1 MSTIT
6 ADPALTQMLSQVKD
20 IAEIRGSDGALL
32 GIFTPKEVEEQ
43 RIRKL
48 FDIKKANETYEREK
62 DKCRPFS
69 EIIAKL
75 QQRAEQ

>member
-20 IAEIRGSDGALL
+20 VAEVRGSDGALL
-32 GIFTPKEVEEQ
+32 GIFTPREVEEEK
-43 RIRKL
+43 IKKL

-62 DKCRPFS
+62 GNCRPFS

-75 QQRAEQ
+75 QKRAEQ